1 MDTSL
6 TEWRWQTFAQLN
18 GAEVYA
24 ILALRQQVFV
34 LEQQCLYADIDH
46 KDQQCYHLCG
56 WLDGSLRGYLRVVP
70 PGRAYAEVALGRILT
85 AESVRGSGLGKQLI
99 SRALDEV
106 SLLYPGQSVRIS
118 AQLYLQRF
126 YAGFGF
132 QTVSEPYD
140 EDGIPHIEM
149 LLRSPGV

>member
-1 MDTSL
+1 MSTSA
-6 TEWRWQTFAQLN
+6 TEWRWQTFKQLSN
-18 GAEVYA
+18 TELYD

-34 LEQQCLYADIDH
+34 LEQSCLYADIDH
-46 KDQQCYHLCG
+46 KDQQCHHLSG
-56 WLDGSLRGYLRVVP
+56 WCDSELQGYLRVVP
-70 PGRAYAEVALGRILT
+70 PGLAYHEVALGRILT
-85 AESVRGSGLGKQLI
+85 AESARGSGLGRQLV

-118 AQLYLQRF
+118 AQLYLERF

-132 QTVSEPYD
+132 RAVSAPYD

-149 LLRSPGV
+149 LLRSP

>member
-1 MDTSL
+1 MVT
-6 TEWRWQTFAQLN
+6 TEWRWQTFTQLSN
-18 GAEVYA
+18 TELYE

-34 LEQQCLYADIDH
+34 LEQTCLYADMDH
-46 KDQQCYHLCG
+46 KDQQCHHLSG
-56 WLDGSLRGYLRVVP
+56 WCEGKLQGYLRVVP
-70 PGRAYAEVALGRILT
+70 PGLVYPEVALGRILT
-85 AESVRGSGLGKQLI
+85 AESARGSGLGRQLV

-118 AQLYLQRF
+118 AQLYLERF

-132 QTVSEPYD
+132 RTVSDPYD

-149 LLRSPGV
+149 LLQSP